1 MEKIIIFC
9 TLINIGVTAFNMWF
23 TQNQCRDLYQI
34 LKSLVQGLGKLD
46 RLQEKEQDA
55 LKRVYQL
62 IVQAREYLEAAKN
75 LTGEEEE

>member
-1 MEKIIIFC
+1 MEKIIIVC

-23 TQNQCRDLYQI
+23 TQEQCGNLLQI
-34 LKSLVQGLGKLD
+34 LKSLVQGLRKLD
-46 RLQEKEQDA
+46 RLQEKEQDT

-62 IVQAREYLEAAKN
+62 IVQAREYLEVAKN